1 MLYAFFFLERW
12 EHFEFPQP
20 SVSAALPFP
29 LYTDYK
35 SIILS
40 YCKHA
45 YSIHMS
51 RLASIPTA
59 PHKDVPTVKS

>member
-1 MLYAFFFLERW
+1 MLYAFFLERW

-20 SVSAALPFP
+20 SVSTALPFP
-29 LYTDYK
+29 LYTVYK

-40 YCKHA
+40 YFKHA
-45 YSIHMS
+45 YSVRMS

-59 PHKDVPTVKS
+59 PHKDVPSVKS